1 MVIFKVIILESFRP
15 SVDLFVLQL
24 HHVLVR
30 DVQATQLLDL
40 LLLDPLDQSL
50 LVLEVLLHLLVF
62 DLQHLLVLFHS
73 LVLFHDLFLQLQ
85 SVLH

>member
-40 LLLDPLDQSL
+40 LLLDPLDQGL

-73 LVLFHDLFLQLQ
+73 LILFHDLFLQLQ

>member
-30 DVQATQLLDL
+30 DVEATQLLDL
-40 LLLDPLDQSL
+40 LLLDPLDQGL